1 MAADPAWADNTDTAT
16 GVGALPNPCAN
27 CADTADGYQALA
39 ADTTGSSN
47 TAAGDSALNSNTTG
61 GDNTAAGDQALF
73 ANTTGSS
80 NTAAGGSALNNN
92 TMGSFNTAVGAD
104 ALVINTTGSNNTA
117 VGFDAG
123 FNLGGPTDPTGSNNT
138 FLGFKAGPSTPNQL
152 TNAAALGA
160 NAQVGESNALVLGGT
175 GANAVNVGIGTTTPQ
190 STLDVQ
196 GTVATTGGIKFGD
209 GTTQTT
215 AAGTA
220 VVPGSA
226 GTYLRSDGTAW
237 TSSAIQ
243 ASDLPSGSTNYIQ
256 NGSAPQAGAS
266 FNVEGNGT
274 VGGALAV
281 TGPTTLT
288 GNVGIGTPPSSTA
301 LTVVG
306 DVDTSAL
313 YQIGGTTALQAP
325 AAGQLTVGTG
335 VPTSQVGIGTTTP
348 KSTLQVA
355 GASGGGYG
363 NYLQIP
369 IVSGTAAPP
378 AAACNTTT
386 FAGRLVL
393 QDNAGVVTLWA
404 CSVVK
409 GKWVVAK

>member
-1 MAADPAWADNTDTAT
+1 
-16 GVGALPNPCAN
+16 
-27 CADTADGYQALA
+27 
-39 ADTTGSSN
+39 
-47 TAAGDSALNSNTTG
+47 
-61 GDNTAAGDQALF
+61 
-73 ANTTGSS
+73 
-80 NTAAGGSALNNN
+80 
-92 TMGSFNTAVGAD
+92 MGNDNTAVGAGVLQSNMTGSNNTAAGTG
-104 ALVINTTGSNNTA
+104 ALINNTTGSNNTA
-117 VGFDAG
+117 VGQAAG
-123 FNLGGPTDPTGSNNT
+123 TNPSAPTDPSGSNNT
-138 FLGFKAGPSTPNQL
+138 FLGYQAGPSVSTQL
-152 TNAAALGA
+152 NNASALGA
-160 NAQVGESNALVLGGT
+160 NALVGTSNALVLGGT

-209 GTTQTT
+209 GTVQTT
-215 AAGTA
+215 AASPVPA
-220 VVPGSA
+220 PGSA
-226 GTYLRSDGTAW
+226 GTYLRSDGITW

-243 ASDLPSGSTNYIQ
+243 AGDLPTGSPSYIQ
-256 NGSAPQAGAS
+256 NGSTPQAGAS

-281 TGPTTLT
+281 TGPSTLT
-288 GNVGIGTPPSSTA
+288 GNVGIGTPPASAA

-325 AAGQLTVGTG
+325 ASGQLTVGTG

-348 KSTLQVA
+348 QSTLQVA

-404 CSVVK
+404 CSAVK